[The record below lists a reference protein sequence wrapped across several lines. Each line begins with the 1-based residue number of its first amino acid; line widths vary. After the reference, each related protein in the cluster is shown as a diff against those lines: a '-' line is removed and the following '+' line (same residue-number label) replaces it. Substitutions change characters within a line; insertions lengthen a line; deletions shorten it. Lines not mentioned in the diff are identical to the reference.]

1 MNLSKTESAPSL
13 ADRLITYGQSGAYPF
28 HMPGHKRQ
36 FRPFFDPYT
45 MDITE
50 IYGFDN
56 LHHAEGILL
65 EAQQRAAALYH
76 ASETFYLVNG
86 STCGILAAV
95 AAATKRGGKLLM
107 ARNCHKAAY
116 HAALLNNLEVSYLY
130 PAADMTRGLSGAIAP
145 DEVERMLKKDASLRT
160 VLITSPTY
168 DGVCSDVRR
177 IAEIVH
183 QYDGILIVD
192 EAHGAHFGMHPY
204 FPEHALTCGADL
216 VINSVHKTLPS
227 LTQTALLHVQG
238 MRVDRERL
246 KRFLG
251 MYQTSSP
258 SYVLMAGID
267 ACVRMLLEHGP
278 ELFDTF
284 AKRLEG
290 LRKQLQSM
298 HALELVRGTE
308 PELGAYD
315 YDRSKIL
322 VATHRSGIAGPELSG
337 MLRSRYQLEMEMDSE
352 HYVTAITTV
361 ADTKEGLQRLAEA
374 LAAIDSELERQPGK
388 QARSFAAWENEAV
401 LRIGEAAEAGKKSM
415 LLAKS
420 EGSISAEFVYLYPP
434 GIPLLV
440 PGERISGELL
450 EKLLQYRANGFALEG
465 MADYRGEEIQ
475 VVKA

>member
-1 MNLSKTESAPSL
+1 M
-13 ADRLITYGQSGAYPF
+13 
-28 HMPGHKRQ
+28 
-36 FRPFFDPYT
+36 
-45 MDITE
+45 
-50 IYGFDN
+50 
-56 LHHAEGILL
+56 
-65 EAQQRAAALYH
+65 
-76 ASETFYLVNG
+76 
-86 STCGILAAV
+86 
-95 AAATKRGGKLLM
+95 
-107 ARNCHKAAY
+107 
-116 HAALLNNLEVSYLY
+116 
-130 PAADMTRGLSGAIAP
+130 
-145 DEVERMLKKDASLRT
+145 
-160 VLITSPTY
+160 
-168 DGVCSDVRR
+168 
-177 IAEIVH
+177 
-183 QYDGILIVD
+183 D

-258 SYVLMAGID
+258 SYLLMAGID
-267 ACVRMLLEHGP
+267 ACVRLLLEHGP

-298 HALELVRGTE
+298 QALELVRGTE

-322 VATHRSGIAGPELSG
+322 VATHRSEIAGPELSG
-337 MLRSRYQLEMEMDSE
+337 MLRSRYQLETEMDSE

-361 ADTKEGLQRLAEA
+361 ADTEEGLQRLAEA
-374 LAAIDSELERQPGK
+374 LAAIDSELECRTGK
-388 QARSFAAWENEAV
+388 LARPFAAWKNEAV

-415 LLAKS
+415 LLARS